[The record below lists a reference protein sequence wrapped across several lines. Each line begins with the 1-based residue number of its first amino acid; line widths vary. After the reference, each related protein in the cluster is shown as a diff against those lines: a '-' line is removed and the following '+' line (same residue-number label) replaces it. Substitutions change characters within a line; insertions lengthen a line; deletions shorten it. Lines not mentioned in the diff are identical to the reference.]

1 MYTRRL
7 FLRPVTSSLTDYLQ
21 KLCAADLG
29 VTDAEGFLLPYLS
42 QQKSFLRGME
52 EESCRWSALLLVLW
66 KHTALKV

>member
-1 MYTRRL
+1 MYTRRV

-42 QQKSFLRGME
+42 QQKSFLKAMG
-52 EESCRWSALLLVLW
+52 EESCS
-66 KHTALKV
+66 